1 MPHALQAQRESLVK
15 AYLEV
20 AERDLMRQSSGNV
33 SCRVDGG
40 MLISCSGASAKNLST
55 ERVVF
60 VKEDG
65 SYEGDIKPSSEWR
78 MHSAIYRYQEKAD
91 TVIHTHSDHCVAL
104 AVHNLPLPGFHYM
117 VGLFGGSDVPCVPYA
132 TFGTEELGVS
142 AAKALTDRA
151 ACLLG
156 NHGMICRG
164 NNFEVAIDHA
174 ERLEQICKHYIL
186 ARSIV
191 EPDMLSEEDWDDF
204 FGRARKVAYTDFI

>member
-1 MPHALQAQRESLVK
+1 MPKALQAERQSLVD
-15 AYLEV
+15 AYREV

-33 SCRVDGG
+33 SCRVNGG
-40 MLISCSGASAKNLST
+40 MLISCSGASAKNLNAD
-55 ERVVF
+55 RVVF

-65 SYEGDIKPSSEWR
+65 SYEGEIKPSSEWR

-142 AAKALTDRA
+142 AAKALTD
-151 ACLLG
+151 
-156 NHGMICRG
+156 
-164 NNFEVAIDHA
+164 
-174 ERLEQICKHYIL
+174 
-186 ARSIV
+186 
-191 EPDMLSEEDWDDF
+191 LSL
-204 FGRARKVAYTDFI
+204 IHI